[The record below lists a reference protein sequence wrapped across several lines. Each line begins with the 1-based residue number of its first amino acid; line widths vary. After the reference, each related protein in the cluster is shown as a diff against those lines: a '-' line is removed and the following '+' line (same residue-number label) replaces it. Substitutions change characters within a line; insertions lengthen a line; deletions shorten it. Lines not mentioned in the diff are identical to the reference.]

1 MVRRLST
8 LLIAIALLAGCG
20 GAPPAAPA
28 PTSVPAAPAPTA
40 PAAAEAPAPTAQP
53 AGAQACEPGFRP
65 FAHTAG
71 ESCVPENPQRIVTT
85 QDQNALL
92 PLLELGVKPVGSA
105 GLPLEDGNF
114 LFRRVAGFDT
124 SGITFVGSYGE
135 PNLEAIA
142 LLKPDLII
150 GPPFQAD
157 IYEALS
163 AIAPT
168 VLIDVHERPLDEAL
182 LDFATLVNATEQAGA
197 MRAAY
202 QARVAELREALAER
216 RDRLTVSIIT
226 PGDDSGQF
234 YNEAS
239 SQATGT
245 VVRALDLLRPAPES
259 GPDAFSDYRSVEKLP
274 EHDADVMLIV
284 SYAGEE
290 QDPVLDAFVASPI
303 LNALGVAQ
311 AEQVYVL
318 DGLSVVGAGWS
329 KMETLLDELER
340 ILLAPELNVDVVQE

>member
-1 MVRRLST
+1 MVPRLSI
-8 LLIAIALLAGCG
+8 LLIAIALLAACA
-20 GAPPAAPA
+20 APPAAQA
-28 PTSVPAAPAPTA
+28 PTGAP
-40 PAAAEAPAPTAQP
+40 AEAPASSARP
-53 AGAQACEPGFRP
+53 AVALACEPGLRP
-65 FAHTAG
+65 FAHAVG
-71 ESCVPENPQRIVTT
+71 ETCVPESPQRIVTT

-105 GLPLEDGNF
+105 GLPLEDGTF

-124 SGITFVGSYGE
+124 SGIAFVGSYGE

-142 LLKPDLII
+142 LLRPDLII

-157 IYEALS
+157 IYDALS

-182 LDFATLVNATEQAGA
+182 LDFATLVNATEEAGA
-197 MRAAY
+197 MRDAY
-202 QARVAELREALAER
+202 EARVAELREAMAER

-234 YNEAS
+234 YNEAAG
-239 SQATGT
+239 QATGT
-245 VVRALDLLRPAPES
+245 VVRALDLLRPAPER
-259 GPDAFSDYRSVEKLP
+259 GPDAYADYRSVEKLP
-274 EHDADVMLIV
+274 EHDADVMLLI

-290 QDPVLDAFVASPI
+290 QDPVLDAFVESPI
-303 LNALGVAQ
+303 LKALGVAR
-311 AEQVYVL
+311 AGQVYVV

-329 KMETLLDELER
+329 KMGTFLDQLER

>member
-1 MVRRLST
+1 MVPRLSI
-8 LLIAIALLAGCG
+8 LLIAVALLAACA
-20 GAPPAAPA
+20 APPAAPA
-28 PTSVPAAPAPTA
+28 PTSAPAAPAPTA

-53 AGAQACEPGFRP
+53 AATLSCESGFRP
-65 FAHTAG
+65 FAHAAG
-71 ESCVPENPQRIVTT
+71 ETCVPERPQRIVTT

-92 PLLELGVKPVGSA
+92 PLLELSVKPVGSA

-124 SGITFVGSYGE
+124 AGIEFVGSYSE

-150 GPPFQAD
+150 GPPYQAD
-157 IYEALS
+157 IYDALS

-197 MRAAY
+197 LRAAY

-216 RDRLTVSIIT
+216 RDQLTVSIIT

-234 YNEAS
+234 YNEAA

-245 VVRALDLLRPAPES
+245 VVQALDLLRPAPES
-259 GPDAFSDYRSVEKLP
+259 GPDAYTDYRSVEKLP
-274 EHDADVMLIV
+274 EHDADVMLII

-290 QDPVLDAFVASPI
+290 QDPVLDAFVESPI
-303 LNALGVAQ
+303 LNALGVAR

-329 KMETLLDELER
+329 KMDTFLDELER

>member
-1 MVRRLST
+1 MVPRLST
-8 LLIAIALLAGCG
+8 LLIVVALLAACA
-20 GAPPAAPA
+20 APPAAPA

-40 PAAAEAPAPTAQP
+40 PAAAEPPAPTAQP
-53 AGAQACEPGFRP
+53 AATLSCEPGLRP
-65 FAHTAG
+65 FAHAAG
-71 ESCVPENPQRIVTT
+71 ETCVPENPQRIVTT
-85 QDQNALL
+85 QDQNAML

-105 GLPLEDGNF
+105 GLPLEDGTF

-124 SGITFVGSYGE
+124 GGIEFVGSYSE

-150 GPPFQAD
+150 GPPYQAD
-157 IYEALS
+157 IYDALS

-197 MRAAY
+197 KRAAY
-202 QARVAELREALAER
+202 HARVAELREALAER

-245 VVRALDLLRPAPES
+245 VVQALDLLRPAPES
-259 GPDAFSDYRSVEKLP
+259 GPDAFDDYRSVEKLP
-274 EHDADVMLIV
+274 EHDADVMLII

-290 QDPVLDAFVASPI
+290 QDPVLDAFVTSPL
-303 LNALGVAQ
+303 LNALGVTEAK
-311 AEQVYVL
+311 QVFVV
-318 DGLSVVGAGWS
+318 DGLSVVGAGWG
-329 KMETLLDELER
+329 KMDTFLDELER